1 MDEIAI
7 NKYLKK
13 NYRNH
18 DQRKDK
24 QQINFKSKIDSN
36 KKYYIYIYI
45 QIHENFTN
53 QINLCL
59 FFQNRYRNIK
69 IKFTRRR
76 ESISRRY
83 RHES

>member
-7 NKYLKK
+7 NKYLQK

-36 KKYYIYIYI
+36 KKYYIYIFKY
-45 QIHENFTN
+45 T
-53 QINLCL
+53 
-59 FFQNRYRNIK
+59 K
-69 IKFTRRR
+69 ILLIR
-76 ESISRRY
+76 
-83 RHES
+83 